1 MEQLYPLLTL
11 FSGATIV
18 LLGSFLF
25 ASERELKRKR
35 EELEEVKRKQS
46 SPAQSSGDGDR
57 PETSSM
63 AKTAHNDE
71 RAREASGRS
80 SQSEKDPPE
89 MGRRQSDQ
97 AMLVGLQ
104 SDNRELEEKVANL
117 KQRLRISESQ
127 LDESASRIHEAF
139 DSAGAFQIEVAA
151 LKNQIAEKDQ
161 ALLNLQNHGDELRSE
176 NDELRGETQRLIEAV
191 TALQISNERL
201 HALSPQHQ
209 EILERNAHLQSRLA
223 AAERHTEELAMKNK
237 QLQEAVDALAGKLEA
252 AEKSMAEFRMHQRA
266 ALADHQQLVETNQ
279 KLEQEIGTMG
289 RQLDAAQTRLDEA
302 AQRQREAAERNEA
315 LQSELSDHR
324 QAALRE
330 LEEAERRAQQEREN
344 FQVQLNALE
353 ERFQR
358 MFLENQ
364 QASDHCAG
372 LEAEAAVDRQ
382 QAERSPSAVWPQA
395 SAAEHTVDAGSG
407 ETSDREQQR
416 KLEALI
422 GDLERE
428 LAEGKSQFEALEE
441 THERLRAAERICQDL
456 SNDNRR
462 LGEEIAYW
470 QERLGASE
478 ETEREVIKLRQEI
491 KSLQAAQSRVSEQNR
506 QMEER
511 LEGDADV
518 VTAPRLEFDQPAT
531 AGSAM
536 DSLGQSSSG
545 SSVLDR
551 ASRAGAVVSGPA
563 PESRDFEELK
573 PNRMAWKSVFGY
585 RRLGAVLAS
594 GFILVIAGAVAAKI
608 LITETLTSSDPELP
622 SSEAIMVE
630 RNLEPSP
637 KSATKEPSPKA
648 APKGSPRLRGAFQ
661 TVRPAPVFSEPSEN
675 SALIAKLERG
685 IKLNVVDSRD
695 GWLEIR
701 SKHGRPPGFIR
712 QEAAVRIGS
721 N

>member
-11 FSGATIV
+11 FTGATIV

-46 SPAQSSGDGDR
+46 NPAQSSGDGDR
-57 PETSSM
+57 PEM
-63 AKTAHNDE
+63 ALIGSAAHNDAL
-71 RAREASGRS
+71 AREASGRS
-80 SQSEKDPPE
+80 SQWEKDPSKMAE
-89 MGRRQSDQ
+89 RQSDQ
-97 AMLVGLQ
+97 PMLARLQ

-117 KQRLRISESQ
+117 KQRLQISESQ
-127 LDESASRIHEAF
+127 LAESAARIHAAF
-139 DSAGAFQIEVAA
+139 DSNSVLQVEAA
-151 LKNQIAEKDQ
+151 AQKNQTAEKDQ
-161 ALLNLQNHGDELRSE
+161 ALRNLRNHANVLRSE
-176 NDELRGETQRLIEAV
+176 NDELRAEAQRLIEEVAV
-191 TALQISNERL
+191 LQISNERL
-201 HALSPQHQ
+201 NALSPQHQ

-252 AEKSMAEFRMHQRA
+252 AEKGMEEFRMLQHA
-266 ALADHQQLVETNQ
+266 ALADHQELVETNQ
-279 KLEQEIGTMG
+279 KLEQEIETMR
-289 RQLDAAQTRLDEA
+289 RQLDATQTRLDESA
-302 AQRQREAAERNEA
+302 HGQREAAERNEA
-315 LQSELSDHR
+315 LQSELADQR
-324 QAALRE
+324 QTALRE
-330 LEEAERRAQQEREN
+330 LEDAERRAQQEREN
-344 FQVQLNALE
+344 FQIQLNALE
-353 ERFQR
+353 ERLQQ
-358 MFLENQ
+358 MFLENR
-364 QASDHCAG
+364 QASDHYAR

-382 QAERSPSAVWPQA
+382 QVERSPSAVRVQA
-395 SAAEHTVDAGSG
+395 SAAEQTVDVGSS

-441 THERLRAAERICQDL
+441 THERLRSAERICQDL
-456 SNDNRR
+456 SNENHR
-462 LGEEIAYW
+462 LGEEIACW
-470 QERLGASE
+470 QERLAASE
-478 ETEREVIKLRQEI
+478 ETEREVIKLRQMIE
-491 KSLQAAQSRVSEQNR
+491 SLQAAHSRVIEQNR

-511 LEGDADV
+511 LEGGADV
-518 VTAPRLEFDQPAT
+518 VAARPLESDEPAM
-531 AGSAM
+531 ARSGI
-536 DSLGQSSSG
+536 DSLGQSSCG
-545 SSVLDR
+545 SAVSDR
-551 ASRAGAVVSGPA
+551 AFEPGVVVSGPA
-563 PESRDFEELK
+563 PGSRAFDDLK
-573 PNRMAWKSVFGY
+573 PTRIAWKSIFGY

-608 LITETLTSSDPELP
+608 LITETPTSPEPKLR
-622 SSEAIMVE
+622 SSEATEAIMVE

-637 KSATKEPSPKA
+637 KPVPKV
-648 APKGSPRLRGAFQ
+648 SPRLRGAFQ
-661 TVRPAPVFSEPSEN
+661 TVRPTQVFSEPSEN

-712 QEAAVRIGS
+712 QETAVRIGS